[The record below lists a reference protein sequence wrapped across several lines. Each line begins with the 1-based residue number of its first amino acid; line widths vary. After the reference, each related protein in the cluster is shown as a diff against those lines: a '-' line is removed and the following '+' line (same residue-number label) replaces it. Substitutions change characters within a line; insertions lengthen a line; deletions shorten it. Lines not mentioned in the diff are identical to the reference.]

1 MITTVLAFV
10 YPIAVLFEENLHIL
24 KKIQDKK
31 EKNILNTKHGGLR
44 KKGESKMIYLSSTNI

>member
-24 KKIQDKK
+24 KKIHDKK

-44 KKGESKMIYLSSTNI
+44 KKGEK